1 MVGNAKPD
9 NTTYNRQ
16 QFLWMVQGS
25 RGFNCLVEDIGLEK
39 AELVVDL
46 IFDTQVRETN
56 PNERYILAS
65 GDQAAYSAHIDKQL
79 ETESKQ
85 IREKRNYATS
95 LLKATMAGRLR
106 SNLAEMAEPEENY
119 TVVRKLPRIGTRE
132 RDIVLA
138 SDWITSSFRAEGVE
152 AVRDCLTNHVLT
164 NPSGI
169 ALGRIPDELIDK
181 VHAEVVADAPKV
193 RSPNS
198 ATAYPSSIGGRFLLE
213 QVFKWTSRIIWP
225 GPGEEIWQDVA
236 LFYLGA
242 IASVQGYA
250 DGNKRAARMAYAIT
264 LLKAELPFIA
274 PNMSLQSAL
283 VQMEHRGD
291 S

>member
-1 MVGNAKPD
+1 MMVGKTQPN
-9 NTTYNRQ
+9 NRTYNRQ
-16 QFLWMVQGS
+16 QFLWLIQGS
-25 RGFNCLVEDIGLEK
+25 RGFKHLVDDIGAAK
-39 AELVVDL
+39 ADSVIDL
-46 IFDTQVRETN
+46 IFDLQVRETN
-56 PNERYILAS
+56 PDERYILAS
-65 GDQAAYSAHIDKQL
+65 SDEETYSNQIGKQL
-79 ETESKQ
+79 EAESSQ
-85 IREKRNYATS
+85 IRQKRNYVTL

-106 SNLAEMAEPEENY
+106 SNLAEMAEPEANY
-119 TVVRKLPRIGTRE
+119 TVVRKLPRIGTRQRE
-132 RDIVLA
+132 IALA
-138 SDWITSSFRAEGVE
+138 TDWIASSFRTDGRE
-152 AVRDCLTNHVLT
+152 AVRDCLTSHVLT

-169 ALGRIPDELIDK
+169 ALGRPGELIDK

-242 IASVQGYA
+242 IATVQGYA

-291 S
+291 G